1 MTASNNEDSK
11 QENSNSI
18 LNKLTNC
25 NLYNLN
31 YDEDKKE
38 FDLDKVIEKIKQ
50 DLHDLVAS
58 LFFVLESK
66 RLDKSYEKLEKIPL
80 LLAPFESKSF
90 VGLDTDSKSFKKKC
104 LGRMRKHIG
113 DLCLLIGSPSE
124 ALTNYSASIDLLRP
138 SSDLLWLSAALEG
151 QCVAS
156 LNLLYPNQP
165 LSNLIDLE
173 QENQKILKKQSSLKR
188 IFSLPKNKF
197 KSASNSTPTATVT
210 TPTNESPKKDNHQ
223 LTPNN
228 NQQQQQI
235 ETNNNKLNNNN
246 GTDTPLPTN
255 KSSKANLTKR
265 FLSNS
270 SNSSAPNLNK
280 NTANNLDP
288 VMIKILGK
296 SLLSTDEEIY
306 ERYKEACCHY
316 AKFKGAAIIE
326 LECSLK
332 ATRVLATRDKY
343 LQASE
348 FIQNAAFITL
358 ETNPDKNI
366 EKNMEKT
373 GVIGQL
379 YDKIG
384 FRRKAAFY
392 QRLTAL
398 QTISS
403 RIEKLEKSNWEKCYY
418 LLLPSIFGYHLVLD
432 PLIYEKRVTERD
444 IGWTNIHLQLLQELV
459 TMSRK
464 MGNDQLAMR
473 HLSFILQSLSDYLPT
488 QLKGELAK
496 QLESLGTKCGEG
508 APVPLTLSNGFTIP
522 SVNLTKFP
530 LITKFEIQTLNDN
543 LKPIKMKTKRRESAS
558 SKSIPSSPF
567 IFTPIQ
573 LNKSY
578 NRRKS
583 LGIGHIKNIDFQW
596 VQNELCV
603 VNIEVGFFLFFF

>member
-1 MTASNNEDSK
+1 MNR
-11 QENSNSI
+11 
-18 LNKLTNC
+18 LTNC
-25 NLYNLN
+25 NLYEVS
-31 YDEDKKE
+31 YDREAGE
-38 FDLDKVIEKIKQ
+38 FHALDKVIARMKQ

-58 LFFVLESK
+58 LFYVLESK

-80 LLAPFESKSF
+80 LLAPFENKSL
-90 VGLDTDSKSFKKKC
+90 VGLDTDSKPFKKKC

-113 DLCLLIGSPSE
+113 DLCLLVGSPSE
-124 ALTNYSASIDLLRP
+124 ALSNYSAAIDLLRP
-138 SSDLLWLSAALEG
+138 ASDLLWLSAALEG

-173 QENQKILKKQSSLKR
+173 QENQKVLKKQNSLKR
-188 IFSLPKNKF
+188 IFSLPKAKF
-197 KSASNSTPTATVT
+197 RSSNSNSTAI
-210 TPTNESPKKDNHQ
+210 TPTGEPKNDLITAANNGQSQQTPAES
-223 LTPNN
+223 NN
-228 NQQQQQI
+228 G
-235 ETNNNKLNNNN
+235 NNK
-246 GTDTPLPTN
+246 PPTN
-255 KSSKANLTKR
+255 SDPPSLSSNRSSKANLTKR
-265 FLSNS
+265 FLSS
-270 SNSSAPNLNK
+270 ASTTPSNSNK
-280 NTANNLDP
+280 NSANSLDP
-288 VMIKILGK
+288 VMVKILGK
-296 SLLSTDEEIY
+296 SLLATDEEIY
-306 ERYKEACCHY
+306 GRYKEACCHY
-316 AKFKGAAIIE
+316 AKFKMAAIVE

-332 ATRVLATRDKY
+332 ATRVLATRDKF

-358 ETNPDKNI
+358 ETNPEKTSNV

-373 GVIGQL
+373 CVIGQL
-379 YDKIG
+379 YEKIG
-384 FRRKAAFY
+384 FRRKSAFY

-403 RIEKLEKSNWEKCYY
+403 RIEKLDRSNWEKCYY

-432 PLIYEKRVTERD
+432 PIVYEKRIAERD
-444 IGWTNIHLQLLQELV
+444 IGWMNIHLQLLQELV

-473 HLSFILQSLSDYLPT
+473 HLSFILQALSEYIPN
-488 QLKGELAK
+488 QLKGDLAR

-508 APVPLTLSNGFTIP
+508 APVPLTLSNGYTIS

-530 LITKFEIQTLNDN
+530 LVTKFEVQSLTDH
-543 LKPIKMKTKRRESAS
+543 LKPIKMKTKRRDSAAS
-558 SKSIPSSPF
+558 ASIPSSPF

-573 LNKSY
+573 LNKTHY

-583 LGIGHIKNIDFQW
+583 LGIGHIKNIDFHW

-603 VNIEVGFFLFFF
+603 VNIEVRFVLKTTSKFAYSNFKL